1 MFIHINFTFGI
12 SALVQ
17 FTVILSSN
25 PLPSLSDQPRSS
37 SSSTCRITA
46 TLRRAAPS
54 VTVRRCDCGDSLCLS
69 VSKRL
74 KPLIKSQWL
83 WSTKQFEST
92 IVN

>member
-25 PLPSLSDQPRSS
+25 PLPSLSDQQRSS

-46 TLRRAAPS
+46 TLRRA
-54 VTVRRCDCGDSLCLS
+54 VRDGQTL
-69 VSKRL
+69 
-74 KPLIKSQWL
+74 
-83 WSTKQFEST
+83 
-92 IVN
+92 